1 MGSIFKTRE
10 FIFLMLGNK
19 IWGQQKRGF
28 SEKHYVCRIL
38 SLLLKIVIVG
48 VGDLVVPRNKIG
60 KLGEGASLEVV

>member
-1 MGSIFKTRE
+1 
-10 FIFLMLGNK
+10 MLGNK